1 MFKHYLGDES
11 RGELAEIR
19 YNITALLILNRRNV
33 YLLTI
38 GSIILVVM
46 RFSWKY
52 LNHMKVR
59 ENLHNEI
66 GICVIQTGKK
76 DIWVFKSRFY
86 KDFRRVLFWVCG
98 VHEQYILKSQ
108 CKDNHARRKKWF
120 NPQNIWFLFHKH
132 RTILNH
138 EDRSIH
144 IHVILIEI
152 TNDNQ

>member
-76 DIWVFKSRFY
+76 IFEISNPVFIKILDECFGFVVCMNNIFSNRNVKTTTRDAKSDLIRKIYDFY
-86 KDFRRVLFWVCG
+86 STNTEQFWNMKIEVYIYMYTYRD
-98 VHEQYILKSQ
+98 HE
-108 CKDNHARRKKWF
+108 R
-120 NPQNIWFLFHKH
+120 
-132 RTILNH
+132 
-138 EDRSIH
+138 
-144 IHVILIEI
+144 
-152 TNDNQ
+152 

>member
-52 LNHMKVR
+52 LNRVKVR

-66 GICVIQTGKK
+66 WICVIQTGKK
-76 DIWVFKSRFY
+76 KIFEFSNPVFIKILDECCFGFVVCMSNIFSNRNVKTTKRDAKSDLIRKIYDFY
-86 KDFRRVLFWVCG
+86 STNTEQFWIMKIEVYIIYMYTYRD
-98 VHEQYILKSQ
+98 HE
-108 CKDNHARRKKWF
+108 R
-120 NPQNIWFLFHKH
+120 
-132 RTILNH
+132 
-138 EDRSIH
+138 
-144 IHVILIEI
+144 
-152 TNDNQ
+152 

>member
-38 GSIILVVM
+38 GSIIPVVM

-52 LNHMKVR
+52 LNSVKVR

-66 GICVIQTGKK
+66 WEFVLYKPEKK
-76 DIWVFKSRFY
+76 IFEFSNPVFIKILDECCFGFVVCMNNIFSNRNVKTTTRDAKSDLIRKIYDFY
-86 KDFRRVLFWVCG
+86 STNTEQFWNMKIEV
-98 VHEQYILKSQ
+98 YIYMY
-108 CKDNHARRKKWF
+108 
-120 NPQNIWFLFHKH
+120 
-132 RTILNH
+132 T
-138 EDRSIH
+138 
-144 IHVILIEI
+144 
-152 TNDNQ
+152 